1 MTNSRRKG
9 ADYEREVATMFKAK
23 GLNARRG
30 QQYSGA
36 NGDPDV
42 VVEDLPGYHL
52 ELKRRARTISATEM
66 YQFIGQSADDAREGE
81 VPVVI
86 HRVDGEKSLVTMR
99 LEDWINMAKRAKEGT
114 HE

>member
-1 MTNSRRKG
+1 
-9 ADYEREVATMFKAK
+9 
-23 GLNARRG
+23 
-30 QQYSGA
+30 
-36 NGDPDV
+36 
-42 VVEDLPGYHL
+42 
-52 ELKRRARTISATEM
+52 M

-99 LEDWINMAKRAKEGT
+99 LDDWINMAKRAKEGT